1 MMIKLILLVII
12 LTKGSF
18 YTKELIQAEQ
28 THKQLIE
35 KQLKE
40 IR

>member
-1 MMIKLILLVII
+1 MKMMIKLILLVVI

-18 YTKELIQAEQ
+18 YIKSYIQAEQ

-35 KQLKE
+35 KQLKG
-40 IR
+40 